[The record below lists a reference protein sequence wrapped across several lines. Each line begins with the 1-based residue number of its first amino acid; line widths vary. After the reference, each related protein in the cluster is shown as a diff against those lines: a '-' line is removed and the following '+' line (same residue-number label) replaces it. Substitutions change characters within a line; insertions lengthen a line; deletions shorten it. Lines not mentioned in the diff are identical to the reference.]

1 MVRPPVPV
9 TSILEPHA
17 VLPERQPLFGRLA
30 GTGTGTFWHVTD
42 WHVNEFQ
49 PPDANADDMCRTAAA
64 SASTEQPGS
73 FGHPE
78 CDPTPAGWRAA
89 LAEMSSLQPA
99 PDFIYA
105 GGDWFGHVAKEH
117 DTERAV
123 RSSALM
129 IARLLEQSFPGAPVL
144 HAIGNHDTWPYYSQA
159 STWLSMERDWAQ
171 ALGEAYIARNF
182 PGAALASWRRG
193 GYFARRIT
201 PSLQA
206 VVLNTNDLA
215 LGGGA
220 EQLAWLETEMVAAR
234 RRGGKVLLM
243 GHIPNPRPTPTPNPN
258 PTPYQVLLMGHIPPG
273 PAHCELDSICLPGHY
288 YQRAGG
294 ACWQRDAQARL
305 LQSDSNFDP

>member
-1 MVRPPVPV
+1 MVRAAVP
-9 TSILEPHA
+9 ILEAHA

-30 GTGTGTFWHVTD
+30 STGTGTFWHVTD

-49 PPDANADDMCRTAAA
+49 PPDANADDMCRTVAA

-89 LAEMSSLQPA
+89 LAEMRRLQPA

-129 IARLLEQSFPGAPVL
+129 IARLVEQSFPGTPVL

-159 STWLSMERDWAQ
+159 STWLSMEADWAQ
-171 ALGEAYIARNF
+171 ALGDAYVARSF

-193 GYFARRIT
+193 GYFARRVT

-220 EQLAWLETEMVAAR
+220 EQLAWLESELAAAR
-234 RRGGKVLLM
+234 RRGGRVLLS
-243 GHIPNPRPTPTPNPN
+243 GETLTLTLTLTLALTLSTGTSSRRI
-258 PTPYQVLLMGHIPPG
+258 Y
-273 PAHCELDSICLPGHY
+273 
-288 YQRAGG
+288 
-294 ACWQRDAQARL
+294 CWMRTAT
-305 LQSDSNFDP
+305 

>member
-1 MVRPPVPV
+1 MVWPPVPV
-9 TSILEPHA
+9 TAILEPHA

-243 GHIPNPRPTPTPNPN
+243 GHIPNPRATPTPKPTPTPKQGAADGAHPSR
-258 PTPYQVLLMGHIPPG
+258 PGALRARLHLPARTLLPACGRRVL
-273 PAHCELDSICLPGHY
+273 AAR
-288 YQRAGG
+288 RAG
-294 ACWQRDAQARL
+294 AVAAV
-305 LQSDSNFDP
+305 

>member
-49 PPDANADDMCRTAAA
+49 PPDANAEDMCRTAAA

-123 RSSALM
+123 RSSVEHKVARFGQLALRRLS
-129 IARLLEQSFPGAPVL
+129 ARARPRLSGAS
-144 HAIGNHDTWPYYSQA
+144 AG
-159 STWLSMERDWAQ
+159 
-171 ALGEAYIARNF
+171 LGQFAAWS
-182 PGAALASWRRG
+182 ALAGRPCHTG
-193 GYFARRIT
+193 LAFAI
-201 PSLQA
+201 
-206 VVLNTNDLA
+206 
-215 LGGGA
+215 
-220 EQLAWLETEMVAAR
+220 
-234 RRGGKVLLM
+234 
-243 GHIPNPRPTPTPNPN
+243 
-258 PTPYQVLLMGHIPPG
+258 
-273 PAHCELDSICLPGHY
+273 
-288 YQRAGG
+288 
-294 ACWQRDAQARL
+294 
-305 LQSDSNFDP
+305 